1 MKPITI
7 KNSDVKVIICP
18 TKPKV
23 KLWKSTDSFV
33 IKEEF
38 LLLKKK
44 GYFWDKYLKNIDLEK
59 LTSIFSTNLYCK

>member
-44 GYFWDKYLKNIDLEK
+44 GYF
-59 LTSIFSTNLYCK
+59 